1 MKTKVFSPFFASL
14 IMIGAF
20 VMTSCS
26 NDDGKITEPEQTQ
39 NKENLR
45 QQLDDAVTTLNQE
58 MSGLDFK
65 DLAPLTRAITENE
78 GKDTGNMRQGFNT
91 WMLQLLQ
98 KLNQDLKEKIP
109 YGFTLGFES
118 VENIFSSVWAV
129 NIEATPFSADFTDR
143 DGSVYHVTLEE
154 KIGQSQEHLAM
165 TYSKERILTITKDM
179 EPLITIRTIKEN
191 NHHVVGLMPSMS
203 IDYTGEIIYKEYT
216 ISLGYDRAKLHD
228 RTIKLEVN
236 KAGSA
241 LAKCTTDVTDNV
253 TLANLLKHDV
263 AFTADYNLSLMNDLI
278 LVGGKV
284 NSINKLI
291 GHAVLFVGLRKNG
304 ASEDACKE
312 LADLFNENMS
322 TNMSILGTNAGTIN
336 AAPVFNDKLGKYV
349 PTFMINSPLFGD
361 EPVDIN
367 TMLSNLGISIEDII
381 GVMKGTN

>member
-1 MKTKVFSPFFASL
+1 M
-14 IMIGAF
+14 
-20 VMTSCS
+20 
-26 NDDGKITEPEQTQ
+26 
-39 NKENLR
+39 
-45 QQLDDAVTTLNQE
+45 
-58 MSGLDFK
+58 
-65 DLAPLTRAITENE
+65 
-78 GKDTGNMRQGFNT
+78 
-91 WMLQLLQ
+91 
-98 KLNQDLKEKIP
+98 
-109 YGFTLGFES
+109 
-118 VENIFSSVWAV
+118 
-129 NIEATPFSADFTDR
+129 
-143 DGSVYHVTLEE
+143 
-154 KIGQSQEHLAM
+154 
-165 TYSKERILTITKDM
+165 
-179 EPLITIRTIKEN
+179 ITIRTIKEN